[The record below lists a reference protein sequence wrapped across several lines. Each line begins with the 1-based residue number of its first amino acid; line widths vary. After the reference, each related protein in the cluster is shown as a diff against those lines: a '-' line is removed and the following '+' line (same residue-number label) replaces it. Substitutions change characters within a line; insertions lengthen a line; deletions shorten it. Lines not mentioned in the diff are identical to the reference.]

1 MSAFQT
7 PHEMRGQSA
16 VQKPSQNGKKKDAHP
31 VLTGLFPIVPA
42 LVNGAILTS
51 VTLK

>member
-1 MSAFQT
+1 MV
-7 PHEMRGQSA
+7 GQSA

-31 VLTGLFPIVPA
+31 VLTDLFPVAPA
-42 LVNGAILTS
+42 LTNGAILTS